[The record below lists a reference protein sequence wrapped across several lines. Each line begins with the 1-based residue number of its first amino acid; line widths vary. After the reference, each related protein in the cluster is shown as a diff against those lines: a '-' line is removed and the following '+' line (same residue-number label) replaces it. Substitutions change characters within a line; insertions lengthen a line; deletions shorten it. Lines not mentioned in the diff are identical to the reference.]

1 MAVAYVYVVHIV
13 SETIR
18 VSKETKEALLR
29 FAARLQESTGKRVDF
44 DAAIAHL
51 VLKEDK
57 DPNAFARFVG
67 SVTGIEPEEMLNV
80 LAEERRLDELRVKRK
95 YGS

>member
-1 MAVAYVYVVHIV
+1 M

-29 FAARLQESTGKRVDF
+29 LAARLQESTGKRVDF

-51 VLKEDK
+51 VMKEDK

-67 SVTGIEPEEMLNV
+67 SVTGVEAEEILDALV
-80 LAEERRLDELRVKRK
+80 DERRLDEFRAKHK
-95 YGS
+95 YGP